1 MSERR
6 TPVPAPR
13 PSRRSALLLWVIAAA
28 GLILVSAL
36 SYPLG
41 RALSEMDVQLQSLI
55 LNLCYYLPFVAL
67 PAFLLA
73 RREEGMFAAYRPG
86 SISVFGTLGVISL
99 ALLGLFFTTDLT
111 ALWSILLEALGFN
124 VRGAS
129 LPMPASTPGLM
140 LCVLYVAVLPAVCEE
155 FLFRGAILSAFERQ
169 GTRRAIL
176 ASAVLFALLHGSL
189 AGLPAHL
196 LLGLILGWLVVCCDS
211 IYAGLI
217 YHTTHNAA
225 SIILQFAV
233 SRGASETGEETARML
248 DVVGGLSGVSQ
259 LALELALM
267 GVMMF
272 FTLRIFRTAARLRGV
287 SFAPSRRESLRLS
300 ERILLVVG
308 ILLAAVLYGSDI
320 YSMLF

>member
-1 MSERR
+1 M
-6 TPVPAPR
+6 
-13 PSRRSALLLWVIAAA
+13 WVIAAA
-28 GLILVSAL
+28 GLIAVGVL

-41 RALSEMDVQLQSLI
+41 RALTGMDVQLQALV

-86 SISVFGTLGVISL
+86 SISIFGTIGVISL

-111 ALWSILLEALGFN
+111 ALWSILLEALGLN
-124 VRGAS
+124 VGGIS
-129 LPMPASTPGLM
+129 LPMPTSSPGLM

-169 GTRRAIL
+169 GTRRAVL
-176 ASAVLFALLHGSL
+176 ASAMLFALLHGSL

-225 SIILQFAV
+225 SIILQFVV
-233 SRGASETGEETARML
+233 SRSDAGAAEATEEAARML
-248 DVVGGLSGVSQ
+248 DIVGGFSGVLQ
-259 LALELALM
+259 LVVELALTGAM
-267 GVMMF
+267 IL
-272 FTLRIFRTAARLRGV
+272 FTLRIFRTTARLRGV
-287 SFAPSRRESLRLS
+287 SFAPSRREPLRLS
-300 ERILLVVG
+300 EWSLLAVG